1 MIWLPSFF
9 PYVFGVYFT
18 LNFNRKYPAAQY
30 LLAIIGLA
38 LTALSCLV
46 IPLTTNYYQLFFPIA
61 VLSFGVATI
70 DTAVFPLLAYIVD
83 SRYVSV
89 YGSVYAIADI
99 SYSIAYATG
108 PIAAGNIMQLFGFTW
123 LNIFIALIVCS
134 YCPVLLSLKQLHEYN
149 VIDDACLE
157 AQSSKP
163 TSSLESSIR
172 EEPMCANSTLINH
185 THSLNSTAN
194 NSTNSSFNNSINNSI
209 NQPTGVELSM
219 NRMNCLKNYE

>member
-18 LNFNRKYPAAQY
+18 LNFNRKYPAGQY

-61 VLSFGVATI
+61 VLCFGVAVI

-99 SYSIAYATG
+99 SYSIAYALG
-108 PIAAGNIMQLFGFTW
+108 PIAAGNIMQLFGFVW
-123 LNIFIALIVCS
+123 LNIFIALLVCS
-134 YCPVLLSLKQLHEYN
+134 YCPMLLSLKQLHEYN

-157 AQSSKP
+157 ASSKP
-163 TSSLESSIR
+163 SSSLESSIR
-172 EEPMCANSTLINH
+172 EEHLCANST
-185 THSLNSTAN
+185 AA
-194 NSTNSSFNNSINNSI
+194 NSTNSSFNNSINH
-209 NQPTGVELSM
+209 QTGVELSM